1 MTNRDYILKTCP
13 YDLLMKLNEKI
24 YDNTGCVSP
33 YLCFIEM
40 VKEKHVMAKVK
51 YIRGDRDGEEEYR
64 EVYCKDTNPDCDKC
78 IQRWLNEER
87 R

>member
-1 MTNRDYILKTCP
+1 VTNRDYILKTAP
-13 YDLLMKLNEKI
+13 YDLLVKLNEKI
-24 YDNTGCVSP
+24 YDNTGYVSP

-40 VKEKHVMAKVK
+40 VKEEHIMVKVK
-51 YIRGDRDGEEEYR
+51 YTRANGEEEYR
-64 EVYCKDTNPDCDKC
+64 EVYCKDTKPDCDKC